1 MNDIIMDDKN
11 RELKIN
17 YLLSIRS
24 AVKNNQ
30 VVIII
35 LYDSNND
42 EYTTVCNNYGID
54 FDEVLA
60 EFNEMPFVGRI
71 SPQDAFDK
79 WGDYYDDPAIAEI
92 YGFELEDGKVQIS
105 ILDYFIKP
113 PESPEEEYG
122 E

>member
-1 MNDIIMDDKN
+1 MDDKKQ
-11 RELKIN
+11 EQKIN
-17 YLLSIRS
+17 FLLAVRS
-24 AVKNNQ
+24 AVKSNQ

-35 LYDSNND
+35 LYDSQND

-60 EFNEMPFVGRI
+60 EFSDMPFIGRI

-79 WGDYYDDPAIAEI
+79 WGDYYDDPALAEI

-105 ILDYFIKP
+105 ILDYFIK
-113 PESPEEEYG
+113 SPVAMDEE
-122 E
+122 